1 MAPALFE
8 GFRMTEKN
16 YEIERKWLLQ
26 ELPEG
31 LQKLPHREIRQGY
44 LCTDPV
50 VRVRRDGDS
59 YWLTYKGRGR
69 MVREEYNL
77 PMTREAYD
85 SLMGKAEGEL
95 IEKTRYEMPLDEG
108 LTAEIDLFSGAFSG
122 LAFLEVEFPSREA
135 AEAFRPPAWFGRE
148 VTEDARFSNAAMAFG
163 GREAV
168 FSACTAK

>member
-77 PMTREAYD
+77 PLTREAYD
-85 SLMGKAEGEL
+85 SLIGKAEGEL

-122 LAFLEVEFPSREA
+122 LVFLEVEFPSHA
-135 AEAFRPPAWFGRE
+135 YNIAEYNMLTF
-148 VTEDARFSNAAMAFG
+148 
-163 GREAV
+163 
-168 FSACTAK
+168 